1 MNTLS
6 KWNQAQRASNSLIM
20 SEVDLM
26 KLNFESIDQD
36 LKEGSADNWRYFDHI
51 GELIERLEEAAVL
64 LRDNTESERATN
76 IRIMKWKMANPMD
89 EMFSRPWEIDYAL
102 NEDAY

>member
-1 MNTLS
+1 
-6 KWNQAQRASNSLIM
+6 M
-20 SEVDLM
+20 STIDLM

-36 LKEGSADNWRYFDHI
+36 LKEGLADNQRYFNHI
-51 GELIERLEEAAVL
+51 GELIDRLEEVAVL

-89 EMFSRPWEIDYAL
+89 EMYSRPWEIDYAL
-102 NEDAY
+102 NEDTY

>member
-1 MNTLS
+1 MDTLS

-20 SEVDLM
+20 SEIDLM

-36 LKEGSADNWRYFDHI
+36 LKEGSADNLRYFNHV
-51 GELIERLEEAAVL
+51 GELIGRLEEVAVL

-102 NEDAY
+102 NGEDD